1 MMSLEY
7 KKWLFEILFPI
18 TPTPFPFVVSAPQPP
33 PQTLEDFPNGPGT
46 ILSKMLTKIGIH
58 STPNC
63 SCRRRAM
70 EMNTR
75 GPDWCAE
82 NIDTIVGWLRE
93 ESAKRKLPFVDF
105 AGKLLIQRA
114 IKVSRKNLKALEAQK
129 ALEKKESSDT

>member
-1 MMSLEY
+1 MLTLE
-7 KKWLFEILFPI
+7 KKPWVFRVLSPI
-18 TPTPFPFVVSAPQPP
+18 TPVAFPSFPPVPQPP

-46 ILSKMLTKIGIH
+46 ILSKMLSKIGIN

-70 EMNTR
+70 EMNNR
-75 GPDWCAE
+75 GPEWCAE

-93 ESAKRKLPFVDF
+93 ESEKRKLPFVDF

-114 IKVSRKNLKALEAQK
+114 IKVSKKNLKALETQK
-129 ALEKKESSDT
+129 AKN

>member
-1 MMSLEY
+1 MLTLEH
-7 KKWLFEILFPI
+7 KNWLFKAFGAF
-18 TPTPFPFVVSAPQPP
+18 TPMPYPPMSPPPAPP

-46 ILSKMLTKIGIH
+46 ILSKMLSKIGIH

-93 ESAKRKLPFVDF
+93 ESEKRKLPFVDF

-114 IKVSRKNLKALEAQK
+114 IKVSRKALKALEK
-129 ALEKKESSDT
+129 A

>member
-1 MMSLEY
+1 MLTTY
-7 KKWLFEILFPI
+7 TPWLFGVVAPL
-18 TPTPFPFVVSAPQPP
+18 TPLRAPAVLAAPYP
-33 PQTLEDFPNGPGT
+33 APQTLEDYPNGPGT
-46 ILSKMLTKIGIH
+46 MLSKMLSKIGIN

-93 ESAKRKLPFVDF
+93 ESEKRKLPFVDF

-114 IKVSRKNLKALEAQK
+114 IKLSRKALKAAQ
-129 ALEKKESSDT
+129 A

>member
-1 MMSLEY
+1 MITLEN
-7 KKWLFEILFPI
+7 KKWLFSVVAPI
-18 TPTPFPFVVSAPQPP
+18 VSVPFPNPPLVPQPP

-46 ILSKMLTKIGIH
+46 ILSKMLSKIGIN

-70 EMNTR
+70 EMNNR
-75 GPDWCAE
+75 GPEWCAE

-93 ESAKRKLPFVDF
+93 ESEKRKLPFVDF

-114 IKVSRKNLKALEAQK
+114 IKVSRKNLKLEAQS
-129 ALEKKESSDT
+129 KK

>member
-1 MMSLEY
+1 MITMQKTGWLMGVVAPISPVPYPSL
-7 KKWLFEILFPI
+7 P
-18 TPTPFPFVVSAPQPP
+18 PVPSPP

-46 ILSKMLTKIGIH
+46 VLSKMLAKIGIK

-82 NIDTIVGWLRE
+82 NVDTIVGWLRE
-93 ESAKRKLPFVDF
+93 ESEKRKLPFVDF
-105 AGKLLIQRA
+105 AGRLLIQRA
-114 IKVSRKNLKALEAQK
+114 IKVSRKALKAAAENNQA
-129 ALEKKESSDT
+129 